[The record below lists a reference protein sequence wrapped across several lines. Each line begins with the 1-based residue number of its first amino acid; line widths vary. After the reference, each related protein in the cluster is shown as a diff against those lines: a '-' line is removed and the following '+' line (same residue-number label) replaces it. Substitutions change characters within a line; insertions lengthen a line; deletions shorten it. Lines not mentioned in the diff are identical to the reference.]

1 MAPLYVKGLLLWLPV
16 SRGAVD
22 VPRLPIHELVTGS
35 AAWNRVGSERT
46 SGISPP
52 SDMVWR

>member
-1 MAPLYVKGLLLWLPV
+1 MAPLYVKGLLWLPV